1 MLVGRG
7 NEQRRIDV
15 LLDAAREGMSA
26 ALVLVGEPGIGKTAL
41 LEYAV
46 ASAGDFLVLRARGV
60 QSEAELAFAAL
71 LELCRPILDRLEQ
84 LEPRQADALR
94 AAFGLSEEQGA
105 TPFAIGA
112 ATLSL
117 LAAAA
122 EDRPL
127 LLLVDDAHWLDP
139 GSADA
144 LAFAVRRLRADAV
157 AGLFATRPGEGR
169 PFSGRELPELELEPL
184 DASSAATL
192 LAGARE
198 ELDVRRPG
206 AGPRSRA
213 REPARA
219 PRASSR
225 S

>member
-1 MLVGRG
+1 VLIGRG
-7 NEQRRIDV
+7 NEQLRIDV
-15 LLDAAREGMSA
+15 LLDAARKGMSA

-41 LEYAV
+41 LEHAA
-46 ASAGDFLVLRARGV
+46 ASAAGFRILRARGV

-71 LELCRPILDRLEQ
+71 LELCRPILDWLER
-84 LEPRQADALR
+84 LEPRQAEALR
-94 AAFGLSEEQGA
+94 ATFGLSEESGP

-122 EDRPL
+122 EERPL

-139 GSADA
+139 GSADT

-157 AGLFATRPGEGR
+157 VALFPTRHGEGR

-192 LAGARE
+192 LAGVRE
-198 ELDVRRPG
+198 ELRRRRTSTR
-206 AGPRSRA
+206 PRSRA
-213 REPARA
+213 R
-219 PRASSR
+219 
-225 S
+225 